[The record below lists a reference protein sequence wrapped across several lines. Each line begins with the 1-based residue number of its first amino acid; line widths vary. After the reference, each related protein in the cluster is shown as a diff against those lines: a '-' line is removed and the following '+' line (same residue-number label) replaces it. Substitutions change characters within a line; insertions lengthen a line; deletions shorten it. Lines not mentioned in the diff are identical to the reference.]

1 MSDAAALLIDFGSTY
16 TKLRA
21 VDLAGGVLLGSGQ
34 GPSTVATDITIGMQ
48 AALDDLEDHLGRLP
62 DFKYR
67 LASSSAAG
75 GLKMVTV
82 GLVKELTAEAARVA
96 ALGAGARL
104 VDAFAYTL
112 SKRDVRNVVAHEPDI
127 ILLAGGTDG
136 GNSEV
141 LIHNSKMLA
150 EAGLACPIIVAG
162 NRSAADAAEEILS
175 KAGND
180 VRVADNVMP
189 ALGVLAI
196 EPARAA
202 IRDVFI
208 ERIVHAKGF
217 DQAQDFF
224 DALLMPTPAAVL
236 EAARLLS
243 EGTERRKGLGPLLVV
258 DIGGATTDVHS
269 VASGEPTEGRILQQG
284 LPEPYVKRTV
294 EGDLGMRHNASAI
307 IEAAGRDTIAA
318 MAGAADGDVDSL
330 LQQIAG
336 DVERLPVDEKERAF
350 DAAMAFSAIR
360 IAVSRHA
367 GTVHIVQTVNGP
379 VAAQRGKDL
388 CPVATVIGTGGA
400 LVYGRD
406 PTSIL
411 AASVYSDDEP
421 GSLRP
426 RDPALLVDRQ
436 YVLYAAGLLA
446 QAEPDAA
453 FDFALASLESAPSE
467 PSSAQPEPTKEG
479 SHELRITPG

>member
-1 MSDAAALLIDFGSTY
+1 MSDQAALLIDFGSTY

-21 VDLAGGVLLGSGQ
+21 VDLATGALLGSGQ
-34 GPSTVATDITIGMQ
+34 GPSTVGSDITVGMQ
-48 AALDDLEDHLGRLP
+48 AALSDLEHHLVRLP
-62 DFKYR
+62 DFKHR

-82 GLVKELTAEAARVA
+82 GLVQELTAEAARLA

-104 VDAFAYTL
+104 VETFAYTL
-112 SKRDVRNVVAHEPDI
+112 SKRDVCNVEAHEPDI

-136 GNSEV
+136 GNSQV
-141 LIHNSKMLA
+141 ILHNAKMLA
-150 EAGLACPIIVAG
+150 AGNLDCPIIVAG
-162 NRSAADAAEEILS
+162 NRAAADAAEDILRA
-175 KAGND
+175 AGKD
-180 VRVADNVMP
+180 VRVTDNVMP
-189 ALGVLAI
+189 ALGTLEI

-208 ERIVHAKGF
+208 ERIVHAKGL
-217 DQAQDFF
+217 DRAQDFF

-243 EGTERRKGLGPLLVV
+243 EGTQNREGLGSLLVV

-269 VASGEPTEGRILQQG
+269 VASGDPTEGRVLQQG
-284 LPEPYVKRTV
+284 LPEPYLKRTV

-307 IEAAGRDTIAA
+307 VEAAGRSVIASR
-318 MAGAADGDVDSL
+318 AGVTRADVDTF
-330 LQQIAG
+330 LQQIAD
-336 DVERLPVDEKERAF
+336 DVERLPTDDRERAV
-350 DAAMAFSAIR
+350 DAAMAFSAVR

-388 CPVATVIGTGGA
+388 CPVETVIGTGGA
-400 LVYGRD
+400 LVYGRNSS
-406 PTSIL
+406 SIL
-411 AASVYSDDEP
+411 EASVYSDDEP

-426 RDPALLVDRQ
+426 RAPRLLVDRH

-453 FDFALASLESAPSE
+453 FDFAVASLELAASE
-467 PSSAQPEPTKEG
+467 PSSANSEPSSEG
-479 SHELRITPG
+479 SHELRITSR